1 MRSVLARLRDFRVWC
16 LAGAAVL
23 SAAAL
28 TAPTVRMNRS
38 VYHYFI
44 VFDITQ
50 SQNAEDYVLD
60 GKPVSRLAFAKHAA
74 RAAIRDLPCGS
85 SVGIGLFSAYDSSDM
100 AMMMGDEGGWSARM
114 PREPSVLAPL
124 FGPIEVCRNF
134 FVIDRTIEAVDWRM
148 AWDDSS
154 DITGGLYATINKAKA
169 LNGRTKVVFFTEGE
183 PYVAY
188 GGGDNFRPFSGAK
201 REVKGLLV
209 GVGGLVP
216 AQIPKFDDLGN
227 RKGFLATRSRL
238 DESFL
243 RRLEAETG
251 LRYVRLLSAAQ
262 FSADL
267 RAAEFAEREEVDVD
281 IRLPLGAL
289 ALILVLLAV
298 LL

>member
-1 MRSVLARLRDFRVWC
+1 MRKITSWTESRSPASRSQSMRRV
-16 LAGAAVL
+16 
-23 SAAAL
+23 
-28 TAPTVRMNRS
+28 
-38 VYHYFI
+38 
-44 VFDITQ
+44 
-50 SQNAEDYVLD
+50 
-60 GKPVSRLAFAKHAA
+60 
-74 RAAIRDLPCGS
+74 LPCGS
-85 SVGIGLFSAYDSSDM
+85 SVGISRFSAYDSSDM

-134 FVIDRTIEAVDWRM
+134 FAIDRTIQAIDWRM
-148 AWDDSS
+148 AWSDAS

-251 LRYVRLLSAAQ
+251 LRYVRLLSAA
-262 FSADL
+262 
-267 RAAEFAEREEVDVD
+267 EFAEREEVDVD
-281 IRLPLGAL
+281 IRLPLGEL